1 MTMTDATSMTDTPAT
16 ETVATSNKPTNVKE
30 VLALL
35 ATQFPLCFSLQGTLQ
50 PLKVGIFQDLALR
63 LADEGLISKTQLR
76 QALRVYTSSW
86 RYLEAT
92 KAGIAR
98 VDLDGVAGDV
108 IDEQQAEHASKILA
122 ESKLKA
128 AEIRKAKLQQQ
139 RALAKPKAETAVV
152 KNKPN
157 KSRPARS
164 NVPTSKPESI
174 EVPVVSAINPLQ
186 AIASQE
192 LTLGSSVLVKLGQS
206 PMSASVLEVNGKDVT
221 VQLGSGMV
229 IKTRQDNLFKA

>member
-1 MTMTDATSMTDTPAT
+1 MTDATPMTDTLAT

-35 ATQFPLCFSLQGTLQ
+35 AQQFPRCFSIQGEIQ

-92 KAGIAR
+92 KAGVAR
-98 VDLDGVAGDV
+98 VDLDGVAGEV

-128 AEIRKAKLQQQ
+128 AESRKTKLQQQ
-139 RALAKPKAETAVV
+139 RAQANPKPEPSVV

-157 KSRPARS
+157 KKRPVRS
-164 NVPTSKPESI
+164 NTQTAKPQPEAAPASNA
-174 EVPVVSAINPLQ
+174 VAPLT
-186 AIASQE
+186 AVANE
-192 LTLGSSVLVKLGQS
+192 DLKVGASVLVKLGQS
-206 PMSASVLEVNGKDVT
+206 PMSATVLEAHGQDVT

-229 IKTRQDNLFKA
+229 IKTRQDNLFQA